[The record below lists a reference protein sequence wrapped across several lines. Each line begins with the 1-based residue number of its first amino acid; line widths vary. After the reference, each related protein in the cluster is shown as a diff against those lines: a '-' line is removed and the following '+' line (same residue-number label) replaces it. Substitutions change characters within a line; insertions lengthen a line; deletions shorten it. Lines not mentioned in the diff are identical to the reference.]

1 MIISCAD
8 AFVENYVG
16 GAELTTEAIL
26 NSSSMPIGRILSH
39 DLTIDILKQFSHRFW
54 IFVNLD
60 RLKNILTLSMNVVVK
75 KLDMV
80 KLCQYFSHAQ
90 KTFGLCLTSKGK
102 YTLKDFLF

>member
-39 DLTIDILKQFSHRFW
+39 DLTIDILRQFSHRFW
-54 IFVNLD
+54 VFGNIANLSED
-60 RLKNILTLSMNVVVK
+60 VLETKYRKKEANMVTHDITVDYVKAFIKNGLK
-75 KLDMV
+75 
-80 KLCQYFSHAQ
+80 
-90 KTFGLCLTSKGK
+90 
-102 YTLKDFLF
+102 